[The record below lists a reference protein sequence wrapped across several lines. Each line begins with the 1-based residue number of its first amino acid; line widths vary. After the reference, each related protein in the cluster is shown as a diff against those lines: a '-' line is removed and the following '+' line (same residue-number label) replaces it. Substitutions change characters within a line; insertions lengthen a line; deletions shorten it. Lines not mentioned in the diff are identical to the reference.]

1 MFYSSQFCLSFSI
14 GKQSKENHLNMK
26 TEKSVTVGMKNDL
39 NILIEPTILLQ
50 EFSLNI
56 IGFVSYLS
64 LFDMHIK
71 KMYQIQIRIYKV
83 TPNFMENPLNDNS

>member
-1 MFYSSQFCLSFSI
+1 
-14 GKQSKENHLNMK
+14 MK

-39 NILIEPTILLQ
+39 NILIEPKTLLQ

>member
-1 MFYSSQFCLSFSI
+1 
-14 GKQSKENHLNMK
+14 MK

-39 NILIEPTILLQ
+39 NILIEPSILLQ
-50 EFSLNI
+50 EIALNI
-56 IGFVSYLS
+56 IDFVSYLS

>member
-1 MFYSSQFCLSFSI
+1 
-14 GKQSKENHLNMK
+14 MK
-26 TEKSVTVGMKNDL
+26 HTM
-39 NILIEPTILLQ
+39 IQPIILLQ
-50 EFSLNI
+50 ECSLDV